1 MYIHRSG
8 VGSLYGTF
16 TKPTTSFSPLAK
28 PQQPY
33 KSEKKNFSTSPAKKG
48 TGYG

>member
-1 MYIHRSG
+1 MYVCRSG

-16 TKPTTSFSPLAK
+16 TKPTAAFSPLSK
-28 PQQPY
+28 VPIPY
-33 KSEKKNFSTSPAKKG
+33 LSEKKNFSTSPAKKG